1 MHHQHTLYQAKPAGS
16 HAAAMARR
24 VLLTGDKDRHRAR
37 ETHNVSILTQN
48 NERRDHG
55 RHGHDANLYQCP
67 VFLLSLALGLP
78 RTALRHRVVSRF
90 CRVQES
96 LPCQALGVCGR
107 HATVCHHDRHP
118 LGPALAECLRHGE
131 RWASRCAGP
140 APTPSTPAA
149 QASLTSLYPPYAA
162 GSNTATCLPRS
173 AAWRASWRHCC
184 CPAASVSR
192 AKTSSR
198 TSRAQSQR
206 QPCTPKIA
214 TTRDTPAAS
223 RASASKAPSHTHSG
237 PAPACSA
244 AALKYPSR
252 RADDRAAWLWGPAL
266 PSRLH
271 GRRGSLPG
279 PPASYGERPRGPRAS
294 RGLYAARCPALH
306 SPPHCWASASGIP
319 RCCR

>member
-1 MHHQHTLYQAKPAGS
+1 
-16 HAAAMARR
+16 MARR

-118 LGPALAECLRHGE
+118 LGPALVECSGT
-131 RWASRCAGP
+131 ASAGLPCRGP

-173 AAWRASWRHCC
+173 AALRASWRHCC

-206 QPCTPKIA
+206 QPCTPKSRRRG
-214 TTRDTPAAS
+214 TRLQPAAP
-223 RASASKAPSHTHSG
+223 AHQAPSHTHSG

-244 AALKYPSR
+244 AALKYPF
-252 RADDRAAWLWGPAL
+252 AP
-266 PSRLH
+266 
-271 GRRGSLPG
+271 GR
-279 PPASYGERPRGPRAS
+279 
-294 RGLYAARCPALH
+294 
-306 SPPHCWASASGIP
+306 
-319 RCCR
+319 